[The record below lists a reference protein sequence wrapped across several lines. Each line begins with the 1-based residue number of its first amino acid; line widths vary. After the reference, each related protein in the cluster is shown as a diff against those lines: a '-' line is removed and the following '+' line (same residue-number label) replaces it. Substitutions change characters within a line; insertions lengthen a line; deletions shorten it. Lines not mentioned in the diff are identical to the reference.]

1 MTPTTTRLH
10 FLESERVLLGR
21 HLASIAARRE
31 ARAARAKA
39 VSVPAETESGLSSA
53 WLPVGGMVLLT
64 MAMLAALVIPH

>member
-1 MTPTTTRLH
+1 MTPTNMRLH

-31 ARAARAKA
+31 AGSART
-39 VSVPAETESGLSSA
+39 VSVPETESGLSVA

-64 MAMLAALVIPH
+64 RAMLAALVIPH